1 MRKFKQKN
9 LIALMRKFS
18 LGSCFTAL
26 FMVLSISA
34 CSDDDDDAAKTV
46 FPEKQTVNCVSGD
59 TKELSFNASADW
71 QLSSSA
77 TWCRF
82 VKDKHEDYSLSGT
95 AGTQTVTLKITS
107 EALAF
112 DAPSVAHLTMMI
124 GANKA
129 IIADVVRD
137 NMERELKIYDMKGN
151 EIHEIEVGYDNYSS
165 FQVKANFRFAA
176 TNRPEWLNI
185 AGNAIVGSINEM
197 VKGEVQV
204 IDNPQYAKYE
214 QRGELTFAD
223 EYGIKSYTFPVVY
236 NGMNPE
242 KIKILNANPWNW
254 EVSLDGKTFT
264 QTSSTG
270 ASASTTTSTYRNF
283 LPYTVQALNDDVVPV
298 YIQKVVEYGM
308 TQMRIGEEDGVDW
321 MELVDYHDGNFRLT
335 VSESSEE
342 REGYVVVL
350 PRAVYEDHKSDLW
363 SYLIKMNMETNEPEI
378 EYTISQNNLLINFVQ
393 KEKKQVVDQAFKVTY
408 TLDWVTRIELTC
420 TKVTNED
427 ITGKYPNV
435 NEIYTLE
442 WPADYVGGGVEINPL
457 EGAVEDDWKYVLM
470 YGSEDKSK
478 DTNVVEPSAEVVTIY
493 QAPRNA
499 EYHLLIQKND
509 ETIKVLIITP
519 NYN

>member
-26 FMVLSISA
+26 IMVLSISA

-82 VKDKHEDYSLSGT
+82 VKDGNEDYSLSGT
-95 AGTQTVTLKITS
+95 AGTQTVTLKITT
-107 EALAF
+107 EALTF

-137 NMERELKIYDMKGN
+137 NMDRELKIYDMEGN
-151 EIHEIEVGYDNYSS
+151 EIHEIEVGYNDYSS

-204 IDNPQYAKYE
+204 IDNPQYAKYA

-236 NGMNPE
+236 KGMDPD

-283 LPYTVQALNDDVVPV
+283 IPFTVQALNDDVVPV

-308 TQMRIGEEDGVDW
+308 TKMRIGEEEGVDW

-335 VSESSEE
+335 VSESSEQ

-350 PRAVYEDHKSDLW
+350 PRAIYEDHKSDLW
-363 SYLIKMNMETNEPEI
+363 SYLIEMNMETYEQELK
-378 EYTISQNNLLINFVQ
+378 YTIQQNNLLINLVQ

-408 TLDWVTRIELTC
+408 YDSSWEKHDIIC
-420 TKVTNED
+420 TKVTDEK
-427 ITGKYPNV
+427 IIKLYPDV
-435 NEIYTLE
+435 SDIYTMK
-442 WPADYVGGGVEINPL
+442 WPNTKQGVDIDPL
-457 EGAVEDDWKYVLM
+457 EGAFESDWNFKVMRDDIDITDEKICE
-470 YGSEDKSK
+470 GSS
-478 DTNVVEPSAEVVTIY
+478 TSL
-493 QAPRNA
+493 NA
-499 EYHLLIQKND
+499 YIEGTLIEEFHILIQKNAV
-509 ETIKVLIITP
+509 TIKVLIVTP
-519 NYN
+519 